1 MLLTLESSQIN
12 DYYFCMT
19 ATKSVLKSK
28 LLEILRNL
36 ERTGEEVIIT
46 DHNRPVAMI
55 VPWKKRSSVDA
66 IFGPWRGKARW
77 LANLTTPTIDEWE
90 QS

>member
-1 MLLTLESSQIN
+1 
-12 DYYFCMT
+12 MT
-19 ATKSVLKSK
+19 TTKTVLKAK
-28 LLEILRNL
+28 LLEILREL

-46 DHNRPVAMI
+46 DHNRPVAAI
-55 VPWKKRSSVDA
+55 VSWKKRGGVDG

-77 LANLTTPTIDEWE
+77 LADLTAPTVDEWE